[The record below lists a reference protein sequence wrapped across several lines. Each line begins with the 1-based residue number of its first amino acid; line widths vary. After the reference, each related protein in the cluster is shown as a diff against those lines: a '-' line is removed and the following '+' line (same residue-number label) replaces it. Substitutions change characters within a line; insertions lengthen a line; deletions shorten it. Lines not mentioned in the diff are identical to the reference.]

1 MLIIGAEAALPAGG
15 AWRVSVSVARP
26 GRVLLRSLHA
36 CAGGG
41 GSTAIH
47 GSAKWVDIAADVCFI
62 LITDCKRNPRML
74 EANQDR
80 FPSTLQPITHRALSA
95 FFFFFNI

>member
-36 CAGGG
+36 CAGGA
-41 GSTAIH
+41 STAIH
-47 GSAKWVDIAADVCFI
+47 GSAKWVDMAADVCFI
-62 LITDCKRNPRML
+62 LITDCKLNPRML

-80 FPSTLQPITHRALSA
+80 FSSTLQPITHRALSA
-95 FFFFFNI
+95 FFYIYT